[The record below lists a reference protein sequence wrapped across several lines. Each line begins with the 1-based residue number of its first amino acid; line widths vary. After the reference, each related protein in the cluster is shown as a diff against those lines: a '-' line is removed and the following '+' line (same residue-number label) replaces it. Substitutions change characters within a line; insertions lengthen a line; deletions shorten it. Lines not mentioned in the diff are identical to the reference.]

1 MNTKKDASVLSL
13 FISKK
18 TKHLISLYSFSGRTL
33 PLAPAFQNSIP
44 EPDHSPFHTAFWP
57 VPLFQ
62 KSAGGGLSYK
72 VKKNV
77 PWHILAPSAV
87 ACDMFLLRAS
97 AHHWHVSAFLC
108 NREFQGIS
116 YYTKR
121 LPSKVSLSGQQPF
134 LSFKISFS
142 AQFHTSYSAVS
153 ALS

>member
-18 TKHLISLYSFSGRTL
+18 TKHLISLYSFSGRAL

-72 VKKNV
+72 AKNLLPVVGRKIIKSKKRCMDTYHLDMLPAPLFYMLFLYVFPICIHSLFRQMHESYNIAATRRRIIYPAVPTAILTNV
-77 PWHILAPSAV
+77 
-87 ACDMFLLRAS
+87 
-97 AHHWHVSAFLC
+97 LC
-108 NREFQGIS
+108 
-116 YYTKR
+116 
-121 LPSKVSLSGQQPF
+121 
-134 LSFKISFS
+134 
-142 AQFHTSYSAVS
+142 FH
-153 ALS
+153 L

>member
-87 ACDMFLLRAS
+87 ACDNPHPRAS
-97 AHHWHVSAFLC
+97 AHHWHVSRNFLLHKKAGK
-108 NREFQGIS
+108 NYPGNFLKS
-116 YYTKR
+116 S
-121 LPSKVSLSGQQPF
+121 SKYSGNGAENSIYSPVRGCTNP
-134 LSFKISFS
+134 KIPACS
-142 AQFHTSYSAVS
+142 VCP
-153 ALS
+153 

>member
-87 ACDMFLLRAS
+87 ACDKLPHRAS
-97 AHHWHVSAFLC
+97 AHYWQVVPFLC
-108 NREFQGIS
+108 TREFQRNFLVH
-116 YYTKR
+116 KK
-121 LPSKVSLSGQQPF
+121 LPRNIFLFRDSFILFSLRF
-134 LSFKISFS
+134 
-142 AQFHTSYSAVS
+142 
-153 ALS
+153 ALSRFSIRTVPGTG

>member
-1 MNTKKDASVLSL
+1 MLRLFSTCFKMNTKKDASVLSL

-108 NREFQGIS
+108 NREYQGIS
-116 YYTKR
+116 YYTKKG
-121 LPSKVSLSGQQPF
+121 SNLSSEP
-134 LSFKISFS
+134 
-142 AQFHTSYSAVS
+142 
-153 ALS
+153 

>member
-87 ACDMFLLRAS
+87 ACDKLPHRAS
-97 AHHWHVSAFLC
+97 AHYWQVVPFCVLGSS
-108 NREFQGIS
+108 NGIS
-116 YYTKR
+116 
-121 LPSKVSLSGQQPF
+121 
-134 LSFKISFS
+134 
-142 AQFHTSYSAVS
+142 
-153 ALS
+153 

>member
-44 EPDHSPFHTAFWP
+44 EPDKSPFHTAFWP

-72 VKKNV
+72 VKNGRKFYFEF
-77 PWHILAPSAV
+77 PAEIL
-87 ACDMFLLRAS
+87 
-97 AHHWHVSAFLC
+97 LC
-108 NREFQGIS
+108 S
-116 YYTKR
+116 
-121 LPSKVSLSGQQPF
+121 
-134 LSFKISFS
+134 
-142 AQFHTSYSAVS
+142 
-153 ALS
+153 

>member
-18 TKHLISLYSFSGRTL
+18 TKHLISLYSFSGRAL
-33 PLAPAFQNSIP
+33 PLAPAFQNNIP

-77 PWHILAPSAV
+77 HWHILTPSAV
-87 ACDMFLLRAS
+87 ACDKLPHRAS
-97 AHHWHVSAFLC
+97 AHCWQVVPFCILGSS
-108 NREFQGIS
+108 NGIS
-116 YYTKR
+116 
-121 LPSKVSLSGQQPF
+121 
-134 LSFKISFS
+134 
-142 AQFHTSYSAVS
+142 
-153 ALS
+153 